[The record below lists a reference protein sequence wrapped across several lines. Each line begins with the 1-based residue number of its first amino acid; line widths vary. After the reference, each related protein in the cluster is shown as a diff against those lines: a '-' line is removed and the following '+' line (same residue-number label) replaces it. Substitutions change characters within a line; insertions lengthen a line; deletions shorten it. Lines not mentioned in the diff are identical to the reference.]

1 MPKDNRSKKNNREIY
16 IPEYLD
22 TLAKAMYVLDNPEVY
37 EEYLKRDLYY
47 KELKS
52 EIKIYL
58 P

>member
-16 IPEYLD
+16 IPDYLD
-22 TLAKAMYVLDNPEVY
+22 TVVKAMYVLDNPEVY

-52 EIKIYL
+52 EIKI
-58 P
+58 